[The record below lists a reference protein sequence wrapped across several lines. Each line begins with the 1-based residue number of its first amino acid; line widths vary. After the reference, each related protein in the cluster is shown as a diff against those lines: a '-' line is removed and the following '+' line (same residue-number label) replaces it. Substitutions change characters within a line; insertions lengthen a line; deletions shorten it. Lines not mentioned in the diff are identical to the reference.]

1 MFLPTEKV
9 VVFRNYGVNQ
19 PAIVMLKKVIVCYSV
34 ALSEEEKK
42 CTVELPCLLFF
53 VCFFKNSFV
62 IDIIFVFLS

>member
-34 ALSEEEKK
+34 TLSEEEKK